1 MAQAKLVNPA
11 EFEALNHHVA
21 LHRQVL
27 CNLLALRCLKVQRHG
42 PLVVAD
48 TVEIRRF
55 SRTNTQASI
64 ARVVSTAGML
74 NFDDLCAE
82 LARHHDVSG
91 LGKGA

>member
-11 EFEALNHHVA
+11 ELEALDHHVA
-21 LHRQVL
+21 LHRQVP
-27 CNLLALRCLKVQRHG
+27 CNLLAFRCLKVQRHG

-55 SRTNTQASI
+55 SRANTQVPI
-64 ARVVSTAGML
+64 TRVVFTAGML
-74 NFDDLCAE
+74 NFDDSCAQ

>member
-11 EFEALNHHVA
+11 ELEVLNHHVA

-27 CNLLALRCLKVQRHG
+27 CNLLALRCLKVRRHG

-55 SRTNTQASI
+55 SGPNTQVPF
-64 ARVVSTAGML
+64 ARVVSTGW
-74 NFDDLCAE
+74 NVQF
-82 LARHHDVSG
+82 
-91 LGKGA
+91 